1 MIVTT
6 STKYN
11 SFNHDLMTGDFG
23 EEWTVKALKEI
34 QGIELFKCDTP
45 AFRSID
51 VDFTT
56 DFELS
61 KSNDVDEIINSK
73 RPLIEVKTDLST
85 YPNQCIE
92 VISNNNTGSPGWALV
107 TEATHIFSIFPGL
120 NRCYIYDGKKFRE
133 YAHSIKDDPT
143 VKTTLVNTADSNGK
157 RLYSTTLKLVSR
169 KKLIDLGIVTRII
182 DLKTYDYLYIKDETK
197 H

>member
-11 SFNHDLMTGDFG
+11 SFNHDLITGDFG
-23 EEWTVKALKEI
+23 EDWTVKALMDI
-34 QGIELFKCDTP
+34 QGTKLFKCDTP

-56 DFELS
+56 DLTLS
-61 KSNDVDEIINSK
+61 KSNDVDEIINSEF
-73 RPLIEVKTDLST
+73 PLIEVKTDLST

-92 VISNNNTGSPGWALV
+92 VVSNMNTNSPGWALV
-107 TEATHIFSIFPGL
+107 TKATHIFSVFPKL
-120 NRCYIYDGKKFRE
+120 NKCYIYDGQLFKE
-133 YAHSIKDDPT
+133 YAESIKDDPT
-143 VKTTLVNTADSNGK
+143 IKTSILNTAGYDK
-157 RLYSTTLKLVSR
+157 KTLYNSKIKLVSR
-169 KKLIDLGIVTRII
+169 KKLQELGIVTRII
-182 DLKTYDYLYIKDETK
+182 DLKTYDYLYIKAKT

>member
-11 SFNHDLMTGDFG
+11 SFNHDLITGDFG

-34 QGIELFKCDTP
+34 QGTELFKCDTP

-56 DFELS
+56 DKTLS
-61 KSNDVDEIINSK
+61 KSNNVDEIINSEF
-73 RPLIEVKTDLST
+73 PLIEVKTDLST

-92 VISNNNTGSPGWALV
+92 VISNMNTNSPGWALV
-107 TEATHIFSIFPGL
+107 TEATHIFSVFPNL
-120 NRCYIYDGKKFRE
+120 NKCYIYDGQLFRE
-133 YAHSIKDDPT
+133 YAESIKDDPT
-143 VKTTLVNTADSNGK
+143 IKTSILNTAGYDNK
-157 RLYSTTLKLVSR
+157 TLYNSKIKLVSR
-169 KKLIDLGIVTRII
+169 KKLQELGIVTRII
-182 DLKTYDYLYIKDETK
+182 DLKTYDYLYIKAK
-197 H
+197 SH

>member
-23 EEWTVKALKEI
+23 EAWTVKALKEI
-34 QGIELFKCDTP
+34 QGTELFKCDTP

-61 KSNDVDEIINSK
+61 KSNDVDEIINSEF
-73 RPLIEVKTDLST
+73 PLIEVKTDLST

-92 VISNNNTGSPGWALV
+92 VVSNMNTNSPGWALV
-107 TEATHIFSIFPGL
+107 TEATHIFSVFPNL
-120 NRCYIYDGKKFRE
+120 NKCYIYDGQLFRE
-133 YAHSIKDDPT
+133 YAESIKDDPT
-143 VKTTLVNTADSNGK
+143 IKTSILNTAGYDK
-157 RLYSTTLKLVSR
+157 KTLYNSKIKLVSR
-169 KKLIDLGIVTRII
+169 KKLQELGIVTRII
-182 DLKTYDYLYIKDETK
+182 DLKTYDYLYIKAKT

>member
-6 STKYN
+6 SAKYN

-23 EEWTVKALKEI
+23 EAWTVKALKEI
-34 QGIELFKCDTP
+34 QGTELFKCDTP

-56 DFELS
+56 DEALS
-61 KSNDVDEIINSK
+61 KSNNIDEIINSEF
-73 RPLIEVKTDLST
+73 PLIEVKTDLST

-92 VISNNNTGSPGWALV
+92 VISNMNTNSPGWALV
-107 TEATHIFSIFPGL
+107 TEATHIFSVFPNL
-120 NRCYIYDGKKFRE
+120 NKCYIYDGQLFRE
-133 YAHSIKDDPT
+133 YAESIKDDPT
-143 VKTTLVNTADSNGK
+143 IKTSILNTAGYDK
-157 RLYSTTLKLVSR
+157 KTLYNSKIKLVSR
-169 KKLIDLGIVTRII
+169 KKLQELGIVTRII
-182 DLKTYDYLYIKDETK
+182 DLKTYDYLYIKHK

>member
-1 MIVTT
+1 MIVTQ

-11 SFNHDLMTGDFG
+11 SFNHDLITGDFG
-23 EEWTVKALKEI
+23 EDWTVKALMEI
-34 QGIELFKCDTP
+34 QGTELFKCDTP

-56 DFELS
+56 DEALS
-61 KSNDVDEIINSK
+61 KSNDVDEIINSEF
-73 RPLIEVKTDLST
+73 PLIEVKTDLST

-92 VISNNNTGSPGWALV
+92 VVSNMNTGSPGWALV
-107 TEATHIFSIFPGL
+107 TEATHIFSIFPKL
-120 NRCYIYDGKKFRE
+120 NKCYIYDGKKFRE

-169 KKLIDLGIVTRII
+169 KKLQDLGIVTKII
-182 DLKTYDYLYIKDETK
+182 DLKTYNCLYSKVKTK

>member
-23 EEWTVKALKEI
+23 EDWTVKALKKI
-34 QGIELFKCDTP
+34 QGTELFKCDTP

-56 DFELS
+56 DLALS
-61 KSNDVDEIINSK
+61 KSNNVDEIINSEF
-73 RPLIEVKTDLST
+73 PLIEVKTDLST

-92 VISNNNTGSPGWALV
+92 VISNMNTGSPGWALV
-107 TEATHIFSIFPGL
+107 TKATHIFSVFPNL
-120 NRCYIYDGKKFRE
+120 NKCYIYDGQLFRE
-133 YAHSIKDDPT
+133 YAESIKDDPT
-143 VKTTLVNTADSNGK
+143 IKTSILNTAGYDK
-157 RLYSTTLKLVSR
+157 KTLYNSKIKLVSR
-169 KKLIDLGIVTRII
+169 KKLQELGIVTRII
-182 DLKTYDYLYIKDETK
+182 DLKTYDYLYIEAKT

>member
-23 EEWTVKALKEI
+23 EDWTVKALMDI
-34 QGIELFKCDTP
+34 QGTKLFKCDTP

-56 DFELS
+56 DLTLS
-61 KSNDVDEIINSK
+61 KSNDVNEILNSEF
-73 RPLIEVKTDLST
+73 PLIEVKTDLST

-92 VISNNNTGSPGWALV
+92 VVSNMNTGSPGWALV
-107 TEATHIFSIFPGL
+107 TEATHIFSIFPKL
-120 NRCYIYDGKKFRE
+120 NKCYIYDGQLFRE
-133 YAHSIKDDPT
+133 YAESIKDDPT
-143 VKTTLVNTADSNGK
+143 IKTSILNTAGYDK
-157 RLYSTTLKLVSR
+157 KTLYNSKIKLVSR
-169 KKLIDLGIVTRII
+169 KKLQELGIVTRII
-182 DLKTYDYLYIKDETK
+182 DLKTYDYLYIKAKT

>member
-23 EEWTVKALKEI
+23 EDWTVKALMEI
-34 QGIELFKCDTP
+34 QGTELFKCDTP

-56 DFELS
+56 DLALS
-61 KSNDVDEIINSK
+61 KSNDVNEILNSEF
-73 RPLIEVKTDLST
+73 PLIEVKTDLST
-85 YPNQCIE
+85 FPNQCIE
-92 VISNNNTGSPGWALV
+92 VVSNMNTGSPGWALV
-107 TEATHIFSIFPGL
+107 TEATHIFSVFPKL
-120 NRCYIYDGKKFRE
+120 NKCYIYDGQLFRE
-133 YAHSIKDDPT
+133 YAESIKDDPT
-143 VKTTLVNTADSNGK
+143 IKTSILNTAGYDK
-157 RLYSTTLKLVSR
+157 KTLYNSKIKLVSR
-169 KKLIDLGIVTRII
+169 KKLQDLGIVTRII
-182 DLKTYDYLYIKDETK
+182 DLKTYDYLYIKHK

>member
-23 EEWTVKALKEI
+23 EDWTVKALMDI
-34 QGIELFKCDTP
+34 QGVELFKCDTP

-56 DFELS
+56 DLTLS
-61 KSNDVDEIINSK
+61 KSNDVNEILNSEF
-73 RPLIEVKTDLST
+73 PLIEVKTDLST
-85 YPNQCIE
+85 FPNQCIE
-92 VISNNNTGSPGWALV
+92 VVSNMNTNSPGWALV
-107 TEATHIFSIFPGL
+107 TEATHIFSIFPKL
-120 NRCYIYDGKKFRE
+120 NKCYIYDGQLFRE
-133 YAHSIKDDPT
+133 YAESIKDDPSI
-143 VKTTLVNTADSNGK
+143 KTSILNTAGYDK
-157 RLYSTTLKLVSR
+157 KTLYNSKIKLVSR
-169 KKLIDLGIVTRII
+169 KKLQELGIVTRII
-182 DLKTYDYLYIKDETK
+182 DLKTYDYFYIKAKT

>member
-23 EEWTVKALKEI
+23 EDWTVKALMDI
-34 QGIELFKCDTP
+34 QGTKIFKCDTP

-56 DFELS
+56 DLALS
-61 KSNDVDEIINSK
+61 KSNDVNEILNSEF
-73 RPLIEVKTDLST
+73 PLIEVKTDLST

-92 VISNNNTGSPGWALV
+92 VISNMNTNSPGWALV
-107 TEATHIFSIFPGL
+107 TEATHIFSIFPNL
-120 NRCYIYDGKKFRE
+120 NKCYIYDGQLFKE
-133 YAHSIKDDPT
+133 YAYSIKDDPT
-143 VKTTLVNTADSNGK
+143 IKTSILNTAGYDNK
-157 RLYSTTLKLVSR
+157 TLYNSKIKLVSR
-169 KKLIDLGIVTRII
+169 KKLQELGIVTRII
-182 DLKTYDYLYIKDETK
+182 DLKTYDYLYIKHK

>member
-11 SFNHDLMTGDFG
+11 TFNHDLITGDFG
-23 EEWTVKALKEI
+23 EDWTVKALMDI
-34 QGIELFKCDTP
+34 QGTKLFKCDTP

-56 DFELS
+56 DLALS
-61 KSNDVDEIINSK
+61 KSNNVDEIINSEF
-73 RPLIEVKTDLST
+73 PLIEVKTDLST

-107 TEATHIFSIFPGL
+107 TEASHIFSIFPKL
-120 NRCYIYDGKKFRE
+120 NKCYIYDGQKFRE
-133 YAHSIKDDPT
+133 YAYSIKDDPS
-143 VKTTLVNTADSNGK
+143 VRTTKVNTAGHDGKKLYDS
-157 RLYSTTLKLVSR
+157 TVKLVSR
-169 KKLIDLGIVTRII
+169 KKLQELGIVTRII
-182 DLKTYDYLYIKDETK
+182 DLKTYDYLYIKAKT

>member
-11 SFNHDLMTGDFG
+11 SFNHDLITGDFG
-23 EEWTVKALKEI
+23 EDWTVKALMDI
-34 QGIELFKCDTP
+34 QGTKLFKCDTP

-56 DFELS
+56 DLALS
-61 KSNDVDEIINSK
+61 KSNDVNEIINSEF
-73 RPLIEVKTDLST
+73 PLIEVKTDLST

-92 VISNNNTGSPGWALV
+92 VVSNMNTGSPGWALV
-107 TEATHIFSIFPGL
+107 TQATHIFSVFPNL
-120 NRCYIYDGKKFRE
+120 NKCYIYDGQLFRE
-133 YAHSIKDDPT
+133 YAESIKDDPNI
-143 VKTTLVNTADSNGK
+143 KTSILNTAGYDNK
-157 RLYSTTLKLVSR
+157 TLYNSKIKLVSR
-169 KKLIDLGIVTRII
+169 KKLQELGIVTRII
-182 DLKTYDYLYIKDETK
+182 DLKTYDYLYIKHK

>member
-11 SFNHDLMTGDFG
+11 SFNHDLVTGDFG
-23 EEWTVKALKEI
+23 EDWTVKALMDI
-34 QGIELFKCDTP
+34 QGTKLFKCDTP

-56 DFELS
+56 DLALS
-61 KSNDVDEIINSK
+61 KSNDIDEIVNSEF
-73 RPLIEVKTDLST
+73 PLIEVKTDLST

-92 VISNNNTGSPGWALV
+92 VVSNMNTGSPGWALV
-107 TEATHIFSIFPGL
+107 TEATHIFSIFPNL
-120 NRCYIYDGKKFRE
+120 NKCYIYDGQLFKE
-133 YAHSIKDDPT
+133 YAESIKDDPT
-143 VKTTLVNTADSNGK
+143 IKTSILNTAGYDK
-157 RLYSTTLKLVSR
+157 KTLYNSKIKLVSR
-169 KKLIDLGIVTRII
+169 KKLQELGIVTRII
-182 DLKTYDYLYIKDETK
+182 DLKTYDYLYIKAKT

>member
-34 QGIELFKCDTP
+34 QGTELFKCDTP
-45 AFRSID
+45 AFRNID

-61 KSNDVDEIINSK
+61 KSNDVDEIINSEF
-73 RPLIEVKTDLST
+73 PLIEVKTDLST

-92 VISNNNTGSPGWALV
+92 VVSNMNTGSPGWALV
-107 TEATHIFSIFPGL
+107 TEATHIFSVFPNL
-120 NRCYIYDGKKFRE
+120 NKCYIYDGQLFRE
-133 YAHSIKDDPT
+133 YAESIKDDPT
-143 VKTTLVNTADSNGK
+143 IKTSILNTAGYDNK
-157 RLYSTTLKLVSR
+157 TLYNSKIKLVSR
-169 KKLIDLGIVTRII
+169 KKLQELGIVTRII
-182 DLKTYDYLYIKDETK
+182 DLKTYDYLYIKHK

>member
-11 SFNHDLMTGDFG
+11 TFNHDLVTGDFG
-23 EEWTVKALKEI
+23 EDWTVKALMEI
-34 QGIELFKCDTP
+34 QGTELFKCDTP

-56 DFELS
+56 DLTLS
-61 KSNDVDEIINSK
+61 KSNNVDEIINSEF
-73 RPLIEVKTDLST
+73 PLIEVKTDLST

-92 VISNNNTGSPGWALV
+92 VVSNMNTGSPGWALV
-107 TEATHIFSIFPGL
+107 TEATHIFSIFPKL
-120 NRCYIYDGKKFRE
+120 NKCYIYDGQLFKE
-133 YAHSIKDDPT
+133 YAESIKDDPNI
-143 VKTTLVNTADSNGK
+143 KTSILNTAGYDK
-157 RLYSTTLKLVSR
+157 KTLYNSKIKLVSR
-169 KKLIDLGIVTRII
+169 KKLQELGIVTRII
-182 DLKTYDYLYIKDETK
+182 DLKTYDYLYIKAKT

>member
-1 MIVTT
+1 MIVTQ

-23 EEWTVKALKEI
+23 EDWTVKALKEI
-34 QGIELFKCDTP
+34 QGTELFKCNTP

-56 DFELS
+56 DLTLS
-61 KSNDVDEIINSK
+61 KSNDVNEILNSEF
-73 RPLIEVKTDLST
+73 PLIEVKTDLST

-92 VISNNNTGSPGWALV
+92 VISNMNTGSPGWALV
-107 TEATHIFSIFPGL
+107 TEATHIFSIFPKL
-120 NRCYIYDGKKFRE
+120 NKCYVYDGQLFKE
-133 YAHSIKDDPT
+133 YAESIKDDPT
-143 VKTTLVNTADSNGK
+143 IKTSILNTAGYDNK
-157 RLYSTTLKLVSR
+157 TLYNSKIKLVSR
-169 KKLIDLGIVTRII
+169 KKLQDLGIVTRII
-182 DLKTYDYLYIKDETK
+182 DLKTYDYLYIKHK

>member
-23 EEWTVKALKEI
+23 EDWTVKALMEI
-34 QGIELFKCDTP
+34 QGTELFKCDTP

-56 DFELS
+56 DKALS
-61 KSNDVDEIINSK
+61 KSNDVNEILNSEF
-73 RPLIEVKTDLST
+73 PLIEVKTDLST

-92 VISNNNTGSPGWALV
+92 VVSNMNTGSPGWALI
-107 TEATHIFSIFPGL
+107 TEATHIFSIFPRL
-120 NRCYIYDGKKFRE
+120 NKCYIYDGQLFKE
-133 YAHSIKDDPT
+133 YAESIKDDPT
-143 VKTTLVNTADSNGK
+143 IKTSILNTAGYDK
-157 RLYSTTLKLVSR
+157 KTLYNSKIKLVSR
-169 KKLIDLGIVTRII
+169 KKLQELGIVTRII
-182 DLKTYDYLYIKDETK
+182 DLKTYDYLYIKAKT

>member
-11 SFNHDLMTGDFG
+11 SFNHDLVTGDFG
-23 EEWTVKALKEI
+23 EAWIVKALKDI
-34 QGIELFKCDTP
+34 QGTELFKCDTP

-56 DFELS
+56 DLTLS
-61 KSNDVDEIINSK
+61 KSNNVDEIINSEF
-73 RPLIEVKTDLST
+73 PLIEVKTDLST

-92 VISNNNTGSPGWALV
+92 VVSNMNTNSPGWALV
-107 TEATHIFSIFPGL
+107 TEATHIFSVYPNL
-120 NRCYIYDGKKFRE
+120 NKCYIYDGRKFRE
-133 YAHSIKDDPT
+133 YAEYIKDDPT
-143 VKTTLVNTADSNGK
+143 IKTSILNTAGYNNK
-157 RLYSTTLKLVSR
+157 TLYNSKIKLVSR
-169 KKLIDLGIVTRII
+169 KKLQELGIVTRII
-182 DLKTYDYLYIKDETK
+182 DLKTYDYLYIKAKTK

>member
-11 SFNHDLMTGDFG
+11 SFNYDLMTGNFG
-23 EEWTVKALKEI
+23 EDWTVKALMDI
-34 QGIELFKCDTP
+34 QGTKLFKCDTP

-56 DFELS
+56 DLALS
-61 KSNDVDEIINSK
+61 KSNDVNEILNSEF
-73 RPLIEVKTDLST
+73 PLIEVKTDLST

-92 VISNNNTGSPGWALV
+92 VISNMNTNSPGWALV
-107 TEATHIFSIFPGL
+107 TEATHIFSIFPKL
-120 NRCYIYDGKKFRE
+120 NKCYIYDGQLFRE
-133 YAHSIKDDPT
+133 YAESIKDDPT
-143 VKTTLVNTADSNGK
+143 IKTSILNTAGYDK
-157 RLYSTTLKLVSR
+157 KTLYNSKIKLVSR
-169 KKLIDLGIVTRII
+169 KKLQELGIVTRII
-182 DLKTYDYLYIKDETK
+182 DLKTYDYLYIKAKT

>member
-56 DFELS
+56 DLTLS
-61 KSNDVDEIINSK
+61 KSNDIDEIINSEF
-73 RPLIEVKTDLST
+73 PLIEVKTDLST

-92 VISNNNTGSPGWALV
+92 VISNMNTGSPGWALV
-107 TEATHIFSIFPGL
+107 TEATHIFSIFPNL
-120 NRCYIYDGKKFRE
+120 NKCYIYDGQLFRE
-133 YAHSIKDDPT
+133 YAESIKDDPT
-143 VKTTLVNTADSNGK
+143 IKTSILNTAGYDK
-157 RLYSTTLKLVSR
+157 KTLYNSKIKLVSR
-169 KKLIDLGIVTRII
+169 KKLQELGIVTRII
-182 DLKTYDYLYIKDETK
+182 DLKTYDYLYIKHK

>member
-23 EEWTVKALKEI
+23 EEWTVKALMDI
-34 QGIELFKCDTP
+34 QGTELFKCDTP

-56 DFELS
+56 DLALS
-61 KSNDVDEIINSK
+61 KSNDVNEILNSEF
-73 RPLIEVKTDLST
+73 PLIEVKTDLST
-85 YPNQCIE
+85 FPNQCIE
-92 VISNNNTGSPGWALV
+92 VVSNMNTGSPGWALV
-107 TEATHIFSIFPGL
+107 TEATHIFSVFPNL
-120 NRCYIYDGKKFRE
+120 NKCYIYDGQLFRE
-133 YAHSIKDDPT
+133 YAESIKDDPT
-143 VKTTLVNTADSNGK
+143 IKTSILNTAGYDK
-157 RLYSTTLKLVSR
+157 KTLYNSKIKLVSR
-169 KKLIDLGIVTRII
+169 KKLQELGIVTRII
-182 DLKTYDYLYIKDETK
+182 DLKTYDYLYIKHK

>member
-11 SFNHDLMTGDFG
+11 SFNHDLITGDFG

-34 QGIELFKCDTP
+34 QGTELFKCDTP

-56 DFELS
+56 DEALS
-61 KSNDVDEIINSK
+61 KSNDVDEIINSEF
-73 RPLIEVKTDLST
+73 PLIEVKTDLSI

-92 VISNNNTGSPGWALV
+92 VVSNMNTGSPGWALV
-107 TEATHIFSIFPGL
+107 TEATHIFSVFPNL
-120 NRCYIYDGKKFRE
+120 NKCYVYDGQLFRE
-133 YAHSIKDDPT
+133 YAESIKDDPT
-143 VKTTLVNTADSNGK
+143 IKTSILNTAGYDK
-157 RLYSTTLKLVSR
+157 KTLYNSKIKLVSR
-169 KKLIDLGIVTRII
+169 KKLQELGIVTRII
-182 DLKTYDYLYIKDETK
+182 DLKTYDYLYIKAKT

>member
-34 QGIELFKCDTP
+34 QGTKLFKCDTP

-56 DFELS
+56 DLALS
-61 KSNDVDEIINSK
+61 KSNDVDEIINSEF
-73 RPLIEVKTDLST
+73 PLIEVKTDLST

-92 VISNNNTGSPGWALV
+92 VVSNMNTGSPGWALV
-107 TEATHIFSIFPGL
+107 TEATHIFSVFPNL
-120 NRCYIYDGKKFRE
+120 NKCYIYDGQLFRE
-133 YAHSIKDDPT
+133 YAESIKDDPT
-143 VKTTLVNTADSNGK
+143 IKTSILNTAGYDK
-157 RLYSTTLKLVSR
+157 KTLYNSKIKLVSR
-169 KKLIDLGIVTRII
+169 KKLQELGIVTRII
-182 DLKTYDYLYIKDETK
+182 DLKTYDYLYIKHK

>member
-11 SFNHDLMTGDFG
+11 SFNHDLVTGDFG
-23 EEWTVKALKEI
+23 EDWTVKALMEI
-34 QGIELFKCDTP
+34 QGTELFKCDTP

-56 DFELS
+56 DLTLS
-61 KSNDVDEIINSK
+61 KSNDVDEIINSEF
-73 RPLIEVKTDLST
+73 PLIEVKTDLST

-92 VISNNNTGSPGWALV
+92 VVSNMNTNSPGWALV
-107 TEATHIFSIFPGL
+107 TEATHIFSIFPKL
-120 NRCYIYDGKKFRE
+120 NKCYVYDGQLFKE
-133 YAHSIKDDPT
+133 YAYSIKDDPNI
-143 VKTTLVNTADSNGK
+143 KTSILNTAGYDNK
-157 RLYSTTLKLVSR
+157 TLYNSKIKLVSR
-169 KKLIDLGIVTRII
+169 KKLQELGIVTRII
-182 DLKTYDYLYIKDETK
+182 DLKTYDYLYIKAKT

>member
-23 EEWTVKALKEI
+23 EDWTVKALMDI
-34 QGIELFKCDTP
+34 QGTKLFKCDTP

-56 DFELS
+56 DLTLS
-61 KSNDVDEIINSK
+61 KSNDVDEIINSEF
-73 RPLIEVKTDLST
+73 PLIEVKTDLST

-92 VISNNNTGSPGWALV
+92 VISNMNTGSPGWALV
-107 TEATHIFSIFPGL
+107 TKATHIFSVFPNL
-120 NRCYIYDGKKFRE
+120 NKCYIYDGQLFRE
-133 YAHSIKDDPT
+133 YAESIKDDPT
-143 VKTTLVNTADSNGK
+143 IKTSILNTAGYDK
-157 RLYSTTLKLVSR
+157 KTLYNSKIKLVSR
-169 KKLIDLGIVTRII
+169 KKLQELGIVTRII
-182 DLKTYDYLYIKDETK
+182 DLKTYDYLYIKAKT

>member
-23 EEWTVKALKEI
+23 EDWTVKALKEI
-34 QGIELFKCDTP
+34 QGTELFKCDTP

-56 DFELS
+56 DKALS
-61 KSNDVDEIINSK
+61 KSNDVNEILNSEF
-73 RPLIEVKTDLST
+73 PLIEVKTDLST

-92 VISNNNTGSPGWALV
+92 VVSNMNTGSPGWALV
-107 TEATHIFSIFPGL
+107 TEATHIFSVFPKL
-120 NRCYIYDGKKFRE
+120 NKCYIYDGQLFKE
-133 YAHSIKDDPT
+133 YAKSIKDDPT
-143 VKTTLVNTADSNGK
+143 IKTSILNTAGYDK
-157 RLYSTTLKLVSR
+157 KTLYNSKIKLVSR
-169 KKLIDLGIVTRII
+169 KKLQELGIVTRII
-182 DLKTYDYLYIKDETK
+182 DLKTYDYFYIKAK
-197 H
+197 SH